1 MAVSLLAVA
10 TMSTPLLDLS
20 PLQAQLRAFA
30 QARGWEPHHT
40 PRNLLL
46 ALVGEVGELAEIL
59 QWRSD
64 AELATLAQDTPD
76 AWTHLGEELADV
88 QIYLARLADVLGV
101 DMAAAVADK
110 QAKNARKYPEPQA

>member
-1 MAVSLLAVA
+1 MP
-10 TMSTPLLDLS
+10 TPPLDLS

-30 QARGWEPHHT
+30 QARGWQPHHT

-64 AELATLAQDTPD
+64 AELAALAQDDP
-76 AWTHLGEELADV
+76 AEWEHLGEELADV

-110 QAKNARKYPEPQA
+110 LDKNARKYPEPQS

>member
-1 MAVSLLAVA
+1 MP
-10 TMSTPLLDLS
+10 TPLLNLT

-64 AELATLAQDTPD
+64 AGLATLAQDNP
-76 AWTHLGEELADV
+76 AEWVHLGEELADV

-101 DMAAAVADK
+101 DMTAAVTDK
-110 QAKNARKYPEPQA
+110 LAKNARKYPEPQA

>member
-1 MAVSLLAVA
+1 
-10 TMSTPLLDLS
+10 MSPPLLNLT

-64 AELATLAQDTPD
+64 AGLATLAQDDP
-76 AWTHLGEELADV
+76 AEWVHLGEELADV

-110 QAKNARKYPEPQA
+110 LAKNARKYPEPQA

>member
-10 TMSTPLLDLS
+10 TMSTPLLNLT

-64 AELATLAQDTPD
+64 AGLATLAQEDP
-76 AWTHLGEELADV
+76 AEWVHLGEELADV

-101 DMAAAVADK
+101 DMTAAVTDK
-110 QAKNARKYPEPQA
+110 LAKNARKYPEPQA

>member
-1 MAVSLLAVA
+1 
-10 TMSTPLLDLS
+10 MSVPPLDLS
-20 PLQAQLRAFA
+20 PLQTQLRAFA
-30 QARGWEPHHT
+30 QARNWEANHT

-64 AELATLAQDTPD
+64 ARLATLAQDDP
-76 AWTHLGEELADV
+76 AEWIHLGEELADV

-101 DMAAAVADK
+101 DMSAAVADK
-110 QAKNARKYPEPQA
+110 LEKNARKYPEPRP

>member
-1 MAVSLLAVA
+1 MELTNQPDVRHA
-10 TMSTPLLDLS
+10 
-20 PLQAQLRAFA
+20 AQG
-30 QARGWEPHHT
+30 GW
-40 PRNLLL
+40 N
-46 ALVGEVGELAEIL
+46 ASGI
-59 QWRSD
+59 WRKSGGSD
-64 AELATLAQDTPD
+64 TELATLAQDTPD

>member
-1 MAVSLLAVA
+1 MP
-10 TMSTPLLDLS
+10 TPPLDLS

-30 QARGWEPHHT
+30 QARGWQPHHT

-64 AELATLAQDTPD
+64 AELAALAQDNP
-76 AWTHLGEELADV
+76 AEWVHLGEELADV

-110 QAKNARKYPEPQA
+110 LDKNARKYPEPQS

>member
-10 TMSTPLLDLS
+10 AMSTPLLDLT

-110 QAKNARKYPEPQA
+110 LDKNARKYPEPQS